1 MLLVVRVVVQWGNI
15 RKGKGIKW
23 IQLLPLILRD
33 HIGAIVQ
40 HGVGPYLRLQ
50 VIRRRIVTCKI
61 TCSAGT
67 IQHCI
72 PIMNWLLIWYGL
84 YVRMQLI

>member
-50 VIRRRIVTCKI
+50 VIRCGIVTCKWIASGGVI
-61 TCSAGT
+61 T
-67 IQHCI
+67 
-72 PIMNWLLIWYGL
+72 
-84 YVRMQLI
+84 